1 MKCDAKDTED
11 FKDVDLMLF
20 DKVIAFDHLRQ
31 KIVLIVN
38 MSLDD
43 VEVRYN
49 KAVMELKRLIEL
61 LRMEKRGGAR
71 RKTSGRGYIAVWQ
84 RTVLCHGGKGKTP
97 YS

>member
-1 MKCDAKDTED
+1 
-11 FKDVDLMLF
+11 MLF

-49 KAVMELKRLIEL
+49 KAVMELKRLIE
-61 LRMEKRGGAR
+61 
-71 RKTSGRGYIAVWQ
+71 TS
-84 RTVLCHGGKGKTP
+84 
-97 YS
+97 